1 MPSEIGPSDD
11 EVADLRVTTAPVIEF
26 QFGLFLVRRTCI
38 DPDKPVP
45 EWVGVFSEQEPA
57 LLERLTT
64 FWSGPGLDR
73 IDGRP
78 HAECGELLVAGWKM
92 GALLAP
98 SSGPFLDG
106 LDRTLAAGVP
116 VPTLAS
122 EPDSVVELIRRRLEF
137 LSTDSAARAEYVG
150 LTRAFFG
157 KMAEYWERSGKVVA
171 ERAVED
177 IRALLRGGADLRAA
191 LPGNMF
197 IHRDEFQASIVEA
210 RASHQLVVVPLG
222 LGGAGNLFWS
232 FPDLLLVGVGT
243 ESAEKEARRR
253 ERAERVANRLKVLS
267 DPTRVSI
274 LLELL
279 VPTWNSSTVTEL
291 ARQFELSQ
299 PTVSVHIKMLRE
311 AGLARPERDGNQ
323 VHYKADAATVETYL
337 AGVAEDIVGV
347 SRIT

>member
-1 MPSEIGPSDD
+1 MPSEIGPADD
-11 EVADLRVTTAPVIEF
+11 EIANLRVTTAPVIEF
-26 QFGLFLVRRTCI
+26 EFGLFLVRRSCI

-45 EWVGVFSEQEPA
+45 DWVAVFVEQEPT
-57 LLERLTT
+57 LLERVTT
-64 FWSGPGLDR
+64 FWAGPGLDR
-73 IDGRP
+73 VDGRAY
-78 HAECGELLVAGWKM
+78 AECGELLVAGWKM
-92 GALLAP
+92 GTLLAP
-98 SSGPFLDG
+98 SCGPFLEG
-106 LDRTLAAGVP
+106 LEQTLAGGVE
-116 VPTLAS
+116 VPPLAS
-122 EPDSVVELIRRRLEF
+122 EPDSVVDLLRRRLEV
-137 LSTDSAARAEYVG
+137 LSTDADARTEYVS
-150 LTRAFFG
+150 LTREFFG
-157 KMAEYWERSGKVVA
+157 KMEEYWERSGKAVA
-171 ERAVED
+171 EHAVED
-177 IRALLRGGADLRAA
+177 IRALFRGGADLRAA
-191 LPGNMF
+191 LPGNTFM
-197 IHRDEFQASIVEA
+197 HRDEFQAIIAEA
-210 RASHQLVVVPLG
+210 RASHHLVVVPLG
-222 LGGAGNLFWS
+222 LGGGGNLFWS

-337 AGVAEDIVGV
+337 AGVAEDIAGV
-347 SRIT
+347 SRIS